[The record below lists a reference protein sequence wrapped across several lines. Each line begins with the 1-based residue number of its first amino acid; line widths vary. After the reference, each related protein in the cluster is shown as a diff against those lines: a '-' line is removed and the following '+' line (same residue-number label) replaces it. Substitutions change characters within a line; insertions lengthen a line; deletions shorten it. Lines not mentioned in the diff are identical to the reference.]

1 VRPIALQEKHRN
13 TIYTEFSKTLGEEAT
28 QALLSQFPAR
38 DVDEAATKADLALVR
53 GDLDVFRAE
62 IRLEIAALGDKMT
75 TRMLTITGLE
85 LAGIGTLLALLR

>member
-1 VRPIALQEKHRN
+1 MALQEKHRN

-38 DVDEAATKADLALVR
+38 DVDEPATKADLELLGAQL
-53 GDLDVFRAE
+53 
-62 IRLEIAALGDKMT
+62 RLEIAELGDKMT
-75 TRMLTITGLE
+75 ARMLTITGLE